1 MITVSDTRGV
11 LKKIYMLSTMSED
24 LKTFMN
30 NQDANSEY
38 PEVTRNA
45 ARLKRETKKQVSIGR
60 DFLSVG
66 RQGIESVP
74 DLTAILVPVNSLLST
89 TVGGLAYTA
98 SQEVHLQMVV
108 DIFGKSIRDATDV
121 SSTVFRDL
129 GENPDL
135 PTLERWA
142 WDNSFN
148 NRFPGKFLIVN
159 SYIGTSDSIR
169 YVKAHTIDNPLKGG
183 LASIVFQTYR
193 YTDGSFGLGC
203 ARINCTEGWQQLCDA
218 FGATLPATVI
228 QDEWSYGGPVLRMKV
243 GTALATM
250 GSDFYVLP
258 IGTGI
263 TVGMMHVLGGPEF
276 VLGWTAFAA
285 EPIVVD
291 ETNESLTLEL
301 VELCMDWEG
310 KMIKDIEVDPDLRAR
325 ADDLTGQIVRSSV
338 FTSMKTVPSSLI
350 PRLQLEGMARN
361 ADDSIDGEILFSA
374 VPEDDL
380 GAVTFAR
387 AASLAQGRR
396 YTALHSFTI
405 NPVEVQRHI
414 VDVGLTSGLTGSVD
428 AIEWRDDNRANVSN
442 TVITFNGN
450 SVDTSSWTYTVTISG
465 LEQPDIDSVEMA
477 VLWSNGAAVVNN
489 ITGVANADVVT
500 HIVGFLPP
508 IYSQGES
515 YEQEVSDFDEP
526 TFFVNRSVR
535 PWELPD
541 NKMAGFFLLHY
552 GRQRSQLTKPVSSF
566 ITMGNIVASNLKGIT
581 VTDAI

>member
-1 MITVSDTRGV
+1 
-11 LKKIYMLSTMSED
+11 MSED

-325 ADDLTGQIVRSSV
+325 VDDLTG
-338 FTSMKTVPSSLI
+338 
-350 PRLQLEGMARN
+350 
-361 ADDSIDGEILFSA
+361 
-374 VPEDDL
+374 
-380 GAVTFAR
+380 
-387 AASLAQGRR
+387 
-396 YTALHSFTI
+396 
-405 NPVEVQRHI
+405 
-414 VDVGLTSGLTGSVD
+414 
-428 AIEWRDDNRANVSN
+428 
-442 TVITFNGN
+442 
-450 SVDTSSWTYTVTISG
+450 
-465 LEQPDIDSVEMA
+465 
-477 VLWSNGAAVVNN
+477 
-489 ITGVANADVVT
+489 
-500 HIVGFLPP
+500 
-508 IYSQGES
+508 
-515 YEQEVSDFDEP
+515 
-526 TFFVNRSVR
+526 
-535 PWELPD
+535 
-541 NKMAGFFLLHY
+541 
-552 GRQRSQLTKPVSSF
+552 
-566 ITMGNIVASNLKGIT
+566 
-581 VTDAI
+581 